1 MPSIFRHCIRSK
13 QRTKTPCISATHSSS
28 QSSSLAG
35 EQVDVKVEITP
46 PRDTES
52 VQVSNSNSFSIDSAP
67 NLGLSLSDFKTS
79 SPQQRK
85 LSELPTDTLLSA
97 AANFGRLTPSPSSAS
112 SSCKLYKKFEDFLDL
127 SLPYNHYRCL
137 SPSESNLTQCND
149 GKYIYG
155 VSRLDNKP
163 GSSRLLRRQFSLDK
177 DDCQNNGS
185 GPSGISMK
193 SSLDVP
199 FIHDISTRSTPS
211 PTNVKPARLHK
222 QNSASLAQ
230 DLGKIE
236 EIPASPTSC
245 IFNYHSSHLS
255 QIPGSAAG
263 SPASKKL
270 NDTQNVNQISTIA
283 TLEVPATMMADTSSR
298 AVSPISA
305 NTICSNSGDS
315 ISEQSNNNGNICF
328 HI

>member
-1 MPSIFRHCIRSK
+1 M
-13 QRTKTPCISATHSSS
+13 KTPCISATHSSS
-28 QSSSLAG
+28 HSSSLAG

-46 PRDTES
+46 PRDADS
-52 VQVSNSNSFSIDSAP
+52 VQVPNSFSIDSAQTV
-67 NLGLSLSDFKTS
+67 NLGLSLNDFKTS

-85 LSELPTDTLLSA
+85 LSELPTETLLNA

-112 SSCKLYKKFEDFLDL
+112 SSGKLYKKFEDFLDL
-127 SLPYNHYRCL
+127 SSPYNHYRCL

-155 VSRLDNKP
+155 VTKLDNKP

-177 DDCQNNGS
+177 DDCQNNG
-185 GPSGISMK
+185 GPSPLNVGTSLK

-199 FIHDISTRSTPS
+199 SLQEIPIRSTPS
-211 PTNVKPARLHK
+211 PTNVKPGRLHK

-245 IFNYHSSHLS
+245 IFNYRNTHLS

-263 SPASKKL
+263 SPAIKKPSE
-270 NDTQNVNQISTIA
+270 TQNLNQISTIA
-283 TLEVPATMMADTSSR
+283 TLELPSTVMATDNISSR

-315 ISEQSNNNGNICF
+315 LSEQSNNNNGTICF